1 MILVFNGKHYKI
13 EITLSYQGSLV
24 KSICGII
31 LFFQI
36 RIKQLYIY
44 THTTIYI
51 YIHVCVYILHNT
63 IYMSM
68 WEEGY
73 I

>member
-1 MILVFNGKHYKI
+1 MLLVFNGKHYKI

-31 LFFQI
+31 LFFQV
-36 RIKQLYIY
+36 RIKHTY

-51 YIHVCVYILHNT
+51 YTFMCVYI
-63 IYMSM
+63 Y
-68 WEEGY
+68 Y
-73 I
+73 IILYI